1 MNLRKLLFWK
11 KGKKDPDHIKTVGLF
26 TGYFFIINFVVG
38 TGFLGIPYSFYN
50 GGILAGA
57 ITLIIVSFVSG
68 NTAVWTVESM
78 ARAQVIPH
86 IQTSFF
92 ESIVEESDRY
102 GYCRYKLVFEN
113 SSSSY

>member
-1 MNLRKLLFWK
+1 MNLKRLLFWK
-11 KGKKDPDHIKTVGLF
+11 RAKNDPNHVKTVGLF
-26 TGYFFIINFVVG
+26 TGYFFIINFVIG

-57 ITLIIVSFVSG
+57 ITLILVSFVSG
-68 NTAVWTVESM
+68 NTAVYTVESM

-86 IQTSFF
+86 IQTSFA
-92 ESIVEESDRY
+92 EESDRC
-102 GYCRYKLVFEN
+102 GYCRYKLVSEN